1 MSSLWRSNSAVCY
14 AGSSSEMRSLNRSN
28 RPSGASSATTLAG
41 LAPGERQ
48 YADMRRCKR
57 LSLSETGRGIAWEYP
72 NPFPNTSEKVP
83 NYTVIRVAEL
93 CRELAEERIRAA
105 LSRGRSVELDWNPP
119 IRKVCGR
126 SSFGLCGRPESDELL
141 LLLPCVEVVAT
152 GGAVT
157 GEHGVT
163 RRPEAHSIIVAN
175 CG

>member
-1 MSSLWRSNSAVCY
+1 MCSLWRSNSAVCY
-14 AGSSSEMRSLNRSN
+14 TGSSSEMRSLNRSN

-41 LAPGERQ
+41 PAPAERQ
-48 YADMRRCKR
+48 YDMRRCKR
-57 LSLSETGRGIAWEYP
+57 PFLEVKLDREIAWEYP
-72 NPFPNTSEKVP
+72 NPFPNRSEKIP
-83 NYTVIRVAEL
+83 NYTVFRVAEL
-93 CRELAEERIRAA
+93 ARTGWDPSRAKP
-105 LSRGRSVELDWNPP
+105 GRCAELDWNPP

-141 LLLPCVEVVAT
+141 LLLLCVEVVAT
-152 GGAVT
+152 GGAFT